1 MASGV
6 QACKAPSHGQVH
18 SKGSPELENDS
29 LHGYDSWHIRACS
42 PSSSSALGA
51 VHTAMSQDLAVARS
65 EAERLQLELHTVES
79 RFEDK
84 LRSLR
89 KQVRIYIFEEKCARC
104 VPQSWCLISFR
115 TAAAANHSVIM
126 HEWLLCALCILLPS
140 EAALGLQLQGM
151 LLHSIFC
158 GSKDSCGTLPA
169 QASWTLSG
177 QYFVNR

>member
-1 MASGV
+1 V
-6 QACKAPSHGQVH
+6 QACKAPSHSQVH

-29 LHGYDSWHIRACS
+29 LHGYDSWHIGACS

-89 KQVRIYIFEEKCARC
+89 KQVRIYIVDEKCARC
-104 VPQSWCLISFR
+104 APQSWCLIFFR
-115 TAAAANHSVIM
+115 TAASANQSVIM
-126 HEWLLCALCILLPS
+126 HEWLLCVFCIFCILKWRWPCS
-140 EAALGLQLQGM
+140 CKACRCTVSFVEAKIHAGLCLLRRAGHYQGSTS
-151 LLHSIFC
+151 LIV
-158 GSKDSCGTLPA
+158 D
-169 QASWTLSG
+169 
-177 QYFVNR
+177 